1 MPHIMIDRAF
11 QRKVCWSEKTCREFI
26 LSANRGRAFYP
37 VVVADVASGLVRSEN
52 SGSEYSLLKY
62 EEADRLRKDYISLD
76 GQNRSMAWKKLF
88 NDEVHLQGTFVDADG
103 EEVEVFNTTYS
114 QLPERLQD
122 ALRDTEVILA
132 VAKGCLYDELHEI
145 FVNIN
150 SGDAL
155 NAQEI
160 RNAINTPISDFVRKM
175 SERDYYIDCIS
186 SISGFDNAKFS
197 RSYDAEYIAKAY
209 MATLQIDGRAFNA
222 GKKDLDSFYLIG
234 KGKRVQNVPEYSKM
248 NQIRFINILE
258 KQCKLLKNQTKVPQK
273 TWWLALYIAEKLLV
287 DEEIAINDYSELY
300 GIITILDSKLNDES
314 RSQMGKDLEDW
325 KTNGEIPEDKPVSH
339 NYYHQWCVDPKS
351 HVLRSR
357 RKKKFFSELLKREDY
372 LALVESSKITET
384 A

>member
-11 QRKVCWSEKTCREFI
+11 QRKVCWSEKSCREFI

-37 VVVADVASGLVRSEN
+37 IVVADVASGFIRSEN

-62 EEADRLRKDYISLD
+62 EEAKRLRKDYISLD
-76 GQNRSMAWKKLF
+76 GQNRSIAWKKLF
-88 NDEVHLQGTFVDADG
+88 NDEVHLKGAFIDADG

-132 VAKGCLYDELHEI
+132 VAEGCLYDELHEI

-160 RNAINTPISDFVRKM
+160 RNAINTPISDFVRRL
-175 SERDYYIDCIS
+175 SERDYYISCIS
-186 SISGFDNAKFS
+186 NVSGFDPSKFA

-209 MATLQIDGRAFNA
+209 MATLKIDDRSFNTA
-222 GKKDLDSFYLIG
+222 KKDLDLFYLIG

-258 KQCKLLKNQTKVPQK
+258 KQCKLLKNQTKIPQK
-273 TWWLALYIAEKLLV
+273 TWWLGLYVAEKLLV
-287 DEEIAINDYSELY
+287 DEEVAINNYSELY
-300 GIITILDSKLNDES
+300 DIITILDSKLSDES
-314 RSQMGKDLEDW
+314 KSQMGKDLEDW
-325 KTNGEIPEDKPVSH
+325 KDNGEIPEDKPVSH
-339 NYYHQWCVDPKS
+339 NYYHQWCVDPKN